1 MQSDQ
6 DLYTEL
12 SYYTLSHPDPSFIH
26 QHIVDAFAAQKADE
40 DSKPIGIAFAL
51 AGLYLYIEKNF
62 TGRQVQQAHM
72 KMASKRK
79 TWPKF
84 TLPEQ
89 RGIITVSDVMA
100 VPPGAP
106 RDEMI
111 QKWCASVW
119 EAWKSS
125 RNQVLALIADKLDIR
140 Q

>member
-6 DLYTEL
+6 DLYNEL
-12 SYYTLSHPDPSFIH
+12 SCYTLSHPDPSFIH
-26 QHIVDAFAAQKADE
+26 QHVVDAYAAQKADE
-40 DSKPIGIAFAL
+40 HSKPIGIVFAL
-51 AGLYLYIEKNF
+51 VGLYLYVEKNF
-62 TGRQVQQAHM
+62 TSRQVQQVHM
-72 KMASKRK
+72 QMARKRK

-89 RGIITVSDVMA
+89 KGNITVSDVMN
-100 VPPGAP
+100 VPPGIQ

-119 EAWKSS
+119 EAWKDC
-125 RNQVLALIADKLDIR
+125 RNQVLAIIENELEIT